1 MVEMKVK
8 RVQISSKAYHRVVL
22 KEKEGE
28 ACLHIV
34 IGPNEARA
42 ISLAHNGQTPARPL
56 SYDLA
61 CSLLKEAEASITRVT
76 ITDLQEGIYYAE
88 VHLESADGTTVAVD
102 SRPSDAI
109 ALAVRTD
116 APIFASRSVLE
127 EEGSTDLEEEEE
139 EEVSASSV
147 EASSLADLLVSP
159 EQTEV
164 GELDMLR
171 KRLAQA
177 ASEEAYE
184 EAARLRD
191 RIAVLEKPPVM
202 ECPSQEPSGQEPSGQ
217 EPSGQ
222 EPSGEGT

>member
-1 MVEMKVK
+1 MVEMEVK

-42 ISLAHNGQTPARPL
+42 ISVAHSGQRPARPL

-61 CSLLKEAEASITRVT
+61 CSLLEEAEASISRVT
-76 ITDLQEGIYYAE
+76 ITDLHEGIYFAE
-88 VHLESADGTTVAVD
+88 VHLENADGTTVAVD

-116 APIFASRSVLE
+116 APIFAAKSVLDEEGSAELE
-127 EEGSTDLEEEEE
+127 EETE
-139 EEVSASSV
+139 SASSS
-147 EASSLADLLVSP
+147 EASLEDLLASP
-159 EQTEV
+159 KQTEL
-164 GELDMLR
+164 GELDLLR
-171 KRLAQA
+171 KRLEQA
-177 ASEEAYE
+177 VFEEAYE

-191 RIAVLEKPPVM
+191 RIALLEKPAGE
-202 ECPSQEPSGQEPSGQ
+202 EC
-217 EPSGQ
+217 
-222 EPSGEGT
+222 SGEET

>member
-139 EEVSASSV
+139 EEEEEEVSASSV
-147 EASSLADLLVSP
+147 EASSLADLLASP

-202 ECPSQEPSGQEPSGQ
+202 ECPSQEPSGQEPSG
-217 EPSGQ
+217 
-222 EPSGEGT
+222 EGT

>member
-1 MVEMKVK
+1 MVEMEVK

-22 KEKEGE
+22 KEKDGE

-42 ISLAHNGQTPARPL
+42 ISMAHNGQKPARPL

-61 CSLLKEAEASITRVT
+61 CSLLKEAGASISRVT
-76 ITDLQEGIYYAE
+76 ITDLHEGIYFAE
-88 VHLESADGTTVAVD
+88 VHLESTDGTTVAVD

-109 ALAVRTD
+109 ALAVRTH
-116 APIFASRSVLE
+116 APIFAAKSVLE
-127 EEGSTDLEEEEE
+127 AEGSTELEDEEAESTSSSE
-139 EEVSASSV
+139 TSTLANLLASP
-147 EASSLADLLVSP
+147 APA
-159 EQTEV
+159 
-164 GELDMLR
+164 ELSELGLLR

-191 RIAVLEKPPVM
+191 RIALLEKSATE
-202 ECPSQEPSGQEPSGQ
+202 ECSE
-217 EPSGQ
+217 
-222 EPSGEGT
+222 EGTPNG

>member
-139 EEVSASSV
+139 EEEEEEVSASSV
-147 EASSLADLLVSP
+147 EASSLA

-202 ECPSQEPSGQEPSGQ
+202 ECPSQEPSGQEPSG
-217 EPSGQ
+217 
-222 EPSGEGT
+222 EGT

>member
-139 EEVSASSV
+139 EEEEEVSASSV
-147 EASSLADLLVSP
+147 EASSLADLLASP

-202 ECPSQEPSGQEPSGQ
+202 ECPSQEPSGQEPSG
-217 EPSGQ
+217 
-222 EPSGEGT
+222 EGT

>member
-109 ALAVRTD
+109 ALAVRIVFTTLALMLFD
-116 APIFASRSVLE
+116 QVLE
-127 EEGSTDLEEEEE
+127 D
-139 EEVSASSV
+139 
-147 EASSLADLLVSP
+147 
-159 EQTEV
+159 
-164 GELDMLR
+164 
-171 KRLAQA
+171 
-177 ASEEAYE
+177 
-184 EAARLRD
+184 
-191 RIAVLEKPPVM
+191 
-202 ECPSQEPSGQEPSGQ
+202 
-217 EPSGQ
+217 
-222 EPSGEGT
+222 